1 MKFYQNSTNSFHLWP
16 PVAQFEKK
24 NSIKISASTGQIVI
38 QFQVIRT
45 RLKFK
50 IQFFLGGWHLSFIFF
65 CVCVCVYVSQ
75 PLSNVTRVFFFP
87 PKFYCRQRSTDRK
100 QYETLGST
108 HRFRCK
114 KKNYEGGKEMLP
126 HFLCA
131 GLCTSPTNFFFFSS
145 IRPFPPRVLCQ
156 SFTSFFFLLVQ
167 PACQ

>member
-16 PVAQFEKK
+16 PVAQFSKK

-50 IQFFLGGWHLSFIFF
+50 IQFFLGAGIFHSFFF
-65 CVCVCVYVSQ
+65 VCVCVR
-75 PLSNVTRVFFFP
+75 LSASLQCHKSFFFFP

-114 KKNYEGGKEMLP
+114 KKITRGGKEMLP